1 VADPVGDIA
10 EKHLVYCR
18 IVRDG
23 AVLFVRRRPGVFLGG
38 RWELPGGTVEP
49 GESHETAAVR
59 EVVEET
65 GLRVRVE
72 QERSRHAWMD
82 VTGKAL
88 RIHARV
94 FDVIEER
101 VAVVNLHEGEHDDY
115 AWVAPDAIGPLDLAP
130 HFRF

>member
-1 VADPVGDIA
+1 M
-10 EKHLVYCR
+10 
-18 IVRDG
+18 
-23 AVLFVRRRPGVFLGG
+23 LFVRRRPGVFLGG

-49 GESHETAAVR
+49 GESHESAAVR
-59 EVVEET
+59 EIAEET

-82 VTGKAL
+82 VTGKPL
-88 RIHARV
+88 RIHARI

-101 VAVVNLHEGEHDDY
+101 VAQVKLNAGEHDEFV
-115 AWVAPDAIGPLDLAP
+115 WVPPDEIAPLDLAP